1 MRWTYSFLLSGA
13 CCCGGKLPVSDE
25 FVLSLEKLTTIFLV
39 ALRESNKLHILRL
52 QMFVQYGREYCFSN
66 FQPSI

>member
-25 FVLSLEKLTTIFLV
+25 FVLSLEKLTTIFFGCIEGIKQV
-39 ALRESNKLHILRL
+39 AYTKVANVCAIWKGVLL
-52 QMFVQYGREYCFSN
+52 Q
-66 FQPSI
+66 